1 MNLNELSEAV
11 RGLRRSQRAE
21 DMEPDL
27 ATDALIRL
35 RLDHLEKQIDEL
47 KSRVN
52 GLLFT
57 IVGAVGVQIALRV
70 MG

>member
-11 RGLRRSQRAE
+11 LRLRKSQHVERL
-21 DMEPDL
+21 DTGL
-27 ATDALIRL
+27 ATDAVIRL

-47 KSRVN
+47 KGRVN

>member
-11 RGLRRSQRAE
+11 RRRRKSQRVETPEAG
-21 DMEPDL
+21 L
-27 ATDALIRL
+27 ATEAVIKL
-35 RLDHLEKQIDEL
+35 RLDHLEKQLDEL
-47 KSRVN
+47 KGRVN